1 MGNIISLTDEKCID
15 ISVQLYNKY
24 RNESW
29 ILSPNQCL
37 EKSNSWFGNEKFK
50 IPFVKEELKN
60 NRIHF
65 GLESGVFFLSKELY
79 KPEMGS
85 YLVEQIMNQPF
96 NILLV
101 SKRKRGNVLPFIRKE
116 SIQSYINSN
125 DFNENKQ
132 KDIFS
137 FIDGD
142 KWSVYSHEEECVITL
157 TDQELTF
164 LKELK
169 KNLLNEIEIIENLN
183 KKEEEKKVES
193 LESKKLSLLQ
203 EFDKNGNGEID
214 IIEGNDFNILL
225 KKHQKTITD
234 IDKNYIQ
241 KFVKV
246 SSYLKH
252 KKRNIKSI
260 FNSLKETPNQEV
272 LKEYVETLK
281 DECHNYNLVVF
292 NSLNMIVSLV
302 EDEMITFYEIY
313 EVFDTLNI
321 FDSKHEKDISNKLM
335 NIGDGIEDLMYEVRT
350 MGNRISNSI
359 EELSCITEESNRQLT
374 DQLSE
379 IDSTLKVGN
388 LINTI
393 NTYQNYKSN
402 RKLK

>member
-60 NRIHF
+60 NRIFF
-65 GLESGVFFLSKELY
+65 GLESGIFISNE
-79 KPEMGS
+79 
-85 YLVEQIMNQPF
+85 
-96 NILLV
+96 ILLV

-116 SIQSYINSN
+116 SIQYYFTFN

-137 FIDGD
+137 YISGD
-142 KWSVYSHEEECVITL
+142 KWDLYSHEEECVITL

-169 KNLLNEIEIIENLN
+169 RNLLNEIEIIENLN

-203 EFDKNGNGEID
+203 EFDKDGNGEID

-241 KFVKV
+241 QFVKV
-246 SSYLKH
+246 SSYLKT
-252 KKRNIKSI
+252 KKGNIQSI
-260 FNSLKETPNQEV
+260 FNSIKDTPNQEILNECV
-272 LKEYVETLK
+272 EILKG
-281 DECHNYNLVVF
+281 DIHSYNLILF

-302 EDEMITFYEIY
+302 EDEMITFYEIH
-313 EVFDTLNI
+313 EQFDTLNM
-321 FDSKHEKDISNKLM
+321 FDSKHEKDISQKLS
-335 NIGDGIEDLMYEVRT
+335 NIGDGLKNLIYEIRD
-350 MGNRISNSI
+350 MSDSINNSI
-359 EELSCITEESNRQLT
+359 GELSYVTEESNRELT
-374 DQLSE
+374 KQLSE
-379 IDSTLKVGN
+379 INSSLGVNN
-388 LINTI
+388 LLTGIQ
-393 NTYQNYKSN
+393 TYQMYKINKNTKSLN
-402 RKLK
+402 